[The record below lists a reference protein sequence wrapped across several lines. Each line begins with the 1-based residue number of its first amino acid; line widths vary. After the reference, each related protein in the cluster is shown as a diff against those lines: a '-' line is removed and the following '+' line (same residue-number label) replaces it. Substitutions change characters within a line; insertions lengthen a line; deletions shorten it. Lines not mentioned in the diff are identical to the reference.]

1 MGSHEGIGVRKSSCE
16 NENDLTKHKYLE
28 RELFGADDPKR

>member
-1 MGSHEGIGVRKSSCE
+1 MKELEFGNLACK